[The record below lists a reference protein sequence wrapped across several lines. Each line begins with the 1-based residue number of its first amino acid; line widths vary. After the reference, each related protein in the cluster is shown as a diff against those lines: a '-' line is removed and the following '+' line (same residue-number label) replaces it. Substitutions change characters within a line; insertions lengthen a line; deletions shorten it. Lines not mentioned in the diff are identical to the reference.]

1 MAKANTLELNILG
14 REYRV
19 NCPAGAE
26 SKLRDAA
33 QFLHERMLEIKTAA
47 ATGGK
52 QLDTDRIAVIA
63 ALNMAHQLQELEN
76 TQQYGVNEM
85 RYLHTLLDEA
95 IAQDQ
100 QMELD

>member
-26 SKLRDAA
+26 GKLRAAA
-33 QFLHERMLEIKTAA
+33 QYLHERMMEIKAA
-47 ATGGK
+47 ATTGGK

-76 TQQYGVNEM
+76 SQQYSDSEM
-85 RYLHTLLDEA
+85 RYLHNILDEA

-100 QMELD
+100 QMELE